1 LIPRRANSGTIIT
14 RTPASC
20 AVPEGLPAPCD
31 FGLPDRYVSWRR
43 GQWQGVED
51 VIDSPQRFIVICAPT
66 GFGKTPMAVAA
77 AHLSNRRTVIL
88 TATRGLQDQYS
99 QTLGE
104 MLHDIRGQGN
114 YTCPIA
120 GQLGLAESTT
130 VNEAPC
136 QCGYNCLLRRRGCEY
151 HDRYHDAQSARIVV
165 TNYACWMFDALKDR
179 DAIHIDPMLYAVAQE
194 TGSDEKDTRVPV
206 DMLVCD
212 EAGDTGSEL
221 ERHIGL
227 QVSRR
232 ECLQLRLPWPDA
244 GLQLD
249 QWREWSQRQEAAV
262 KQRLAEW
269 TERLRNGGSNGNG
282 SRLWSREF
290 KLLREMQRKLAR
302 LGEIRADDDWIMD
315 EQQDRDTGE
324 GLYAVRFAPLNPARY
339 AEQALWRGVK
349 KIVLMSATVRPKT
362 AELLGIPPEQMK
374 FIEYPSSFD
383 KRRRPIIVVPSVMLN
398 YKTEQSD
405 TIMRQWLDRI
415 DSIIASRLDRKGIIL
430 PVSYKRGRFIADNSA
445 YGEHMILHNPH
456 DRMQKIEAFRQADAP
471 SILVS
476 PSVGVGYDFPHC
488 VAPDTRILCAD
499 LKWRAIGNVK
509 VGDIV
514 AGFDEHREQGRRE
527 RRWRESV
534 VLRSKIVCL
543 PCYRLVLDDGTEIV
557 CSEDHQ
563 WLCQVA
569 DGGLKWHATK
579 NLRAGLGSKWVSTIC
594 RLAPVWQPASD
605 RESGYLAGAFDGEGS
620 LHQTIERKGKTL
632 TSEGKGKLGTVSLC
646 FAQTENPMLYEVQ
659 SILARKGFQ
668 FDLYHKGR
676 SDSSPQYKDGF
687 TLRLRNRFEV
697 LRFLGEMR
705 PLRLL
710 PKFSLNKMGAV
721 RNIVPQRVLVK
732 EFVGNQDVV
741 AMTTSSHTYIAEGL
755 GSHNCECRWL
765 IIAKLPFA
773 SVNDPVIKARQMRDP
788 EYQNFLVALEL
799 VQNCGRLMRAESDW
813 GEVMLVDAAFDN
825 WFFRRARKFFMQWWL
840 DALVWADG
848 VPPPMEEP
856 RG

>member
-1 LIPRRANSGTIIT
+1 MIPRRPTTGTIIT
-14 RTPASC
+14 RTAATCQVPA
-20 AVPEGLPAPCD
+20 GLPSPAD
-31 FGLPDRYVSWRR
+31 FGLPDQYTSWRQ

-51 VIDSPQRFIVICAPT
+51 CIDSPERFIVICAPT

-88 TATRGLQDQYS
+88 TATKGLQDQYS

-120 GQLGLAESTT
+120 AQLGLAESTT

-194 TGSDEKDTRVPV
+194 TGSDEKDARIPV

-212 EAGDTGSEL
+212 EAGDTGAEL

-244 GLQLD
+244 GLSLD
-249 QWREWSQRQEAAV
+249 QWREWSQRQEATV

-269 TERLRNGGSNGNG
+269 TERLRAGGNGNG
-282 SRLWSREF
+282 SKLWSREF

-315 EQQDRDTGE
+315 EQADRDTGE

-398 YKTEQSD
+398 YRTERD
-405 TIMRQWLDRI
+405 DRLMRLWLDRI
-415 DSIIASRLDRKGIIL
+415 DTYISTRLNRKGIVHC
-430 PVSYKRGRFIADNSA
+430 VSYARGKFLADNSQ
-445 YGEHMILHNPH
+445 YGSYMILHNSH
-456 DRMQKIEAFRQADAP
+456 DRAEKVEQFRQADAP

-476 PSVGVGYDFPHC
+476 PSVGTGYDF
-488 VAPDTRILCAD
+488 AD
-499 LKWRAIGNVK
+499 NHA
-509 VGDIV
+509 
-514 AGFDEHREQGRRE
+514 
-527 RRWRESV
+527 RW
-534 VLRSKIVCL
+534 
-543 PCYRLVLDDGTEIV
+543 
-557 CSEDHQ
+557 
-563 WLCQVA
+563 A
-569 DGGLKWHATK
+569 
-579 NLRAGLGSKWVSTIC
+579 
-594 RLAPVWQPASD
+594 
-605 RESGYLAGAFDGEGS
+605 
-620 LHQTIERKGKTL
+620 
-632 TSEGKGKLGTVSLC
+632 
-646 FAQTENPMLYEVQ
+646 
-659 SILARKGFQ
+659 
-668 FDLYHKGR
+668 
-676 SDSSPQYKDGF
+676 
-687 TLRLRNRFEV
+687 
-697 LRFLGEMR
+697 
-705 PLRLL
+705 
-710 PKFSLNKMGAV
+710 
-721 RNIVPQRVLVK
+721 
-732 EFVGNQDVV
+732 
-741 AMTTSSHTYIAEGL
+741 
-755 GSHNCECRWL
+755 

-773 SVNDPVIKARQMRDP
+773 SVNDPVIKARQQRDP

-799 VQNCGRLMRAESDW
+799 VQMTGRIMRSERDW
-813 GEVMLVDAAFDN
+813 GEVAIMDDAFGN
-825 WFFRRARKFFMQWWL
+825 WFYQRARKFMMAWWL
-840 DALVWADG
+840 DALVWVDG

-856 RG
+856 SDG